1 MARKMTRREFF
12 NRTVQGAAAVTL
24 SGLLPATGYAKSRV
38 SPNDKITLGFI
49 GVGGMGSGHLG
60 GFLGNPQVRVLAVCD
75 VYEAHRERA
84 KKAVNDRYGNS
95 DCKAYDDFRELLD
108 RKDVDAVVI
117 ATPDHWHTLI
127 SIAACEAGKDVYCEK
142 PLTLTIGE
150 GRALVNAV
158 RRYGRVFQVGSQ
170 QRSEGNFRF
179 ACELVRSG
187 KIGKLHTVRT
197 GLPHGPTCGWE
208 KPNPMPPGL
217 DWNLYLGPA
226 PFVPWHHRRFLWD
239 FRWFWDYSGGMMT
252 DWGAHHNDI
261 AQWGIGSELSGPIVI
276 EGKGVPP
283 ADGLFETF
291 TSFEVHYTYANG
303 VKLICSNAPHGAKFE
318 GTDGWVWV
326 DRGFLQADPPD
337 LLNETIGPDDVHLY
351 QSPGHHQNW
360 LDCIR
365 TRQRPICD
373 VEIGWRSVSVCH
385 LGNIAMRL
393 GRKLRWDP
401 DKVEFLGD
409 EEANRWVMKPYRA
422 PWHL

>member
-1 MARKMTRREFF
+1 MTRREFF
-12 NRTVQGAAAVTL
+12 NRTARGGTAAAL
-24 SGLLPATGYAKSRV
+24 SGLLPAAGYAQKRV

-60 GFLGNPQVRVLAVCD
+60 GFLGNPQVKVLAVCD
-75 VYEAHRERA
+75 VYETHRENAR
-84 KKAVNDRYGNS
+84 KRVGG
-95 DCKAYDDFRELLD
+95 DCKAYKDFRELLD
-108 RKDVDAVVI
+108 RKDVDAVVV

-127 SIAACEAGKDVYCEK
+127 ATAACAAGLDVYCEK

-150 GRALVNAV
+150 GRQLVNVV

-187 KIGKLHTVRT
+187 KIGKLRTVRT
-197 GLPHGPTCGWE
+197 GLPGGPTLGWE
-208 KPNPMPPGL
+208 PSRPMPSGL

-226 PFVPWHHRRFLWD
+226 PAVPFHHRRFGFD

-261 AQWGIGSELSGPIVI
+261 AQWGMGTELTGPKTI
-276 EGKGVPP
+276 EGKGVAPS
-283 ADGLFETF
+283 DGLYETF
-291 TSFEVHYTYANG
+291 TSFEVTYTYANG

-318 GTDGWVWV
+318 GTNGWVWV
-326 DRGFLQADPPD
+326 DRGFLQTDPPD
-337 LLNETIGPDDVHLY
+337 LLNETIRSDDVHLY

-360 LDCIR
+360 LDCMR
-365 TRQRPICD
+365 SRQRPICD

-393 GRKLRWDP
+393 GRKLQWDP
-401 DKVEFLGD
+401 DKEQFIGD
-409 EEANRWVMKPYRA
+409 EEANRWVNKPYRA
-422 PWHL
+422 PWSL